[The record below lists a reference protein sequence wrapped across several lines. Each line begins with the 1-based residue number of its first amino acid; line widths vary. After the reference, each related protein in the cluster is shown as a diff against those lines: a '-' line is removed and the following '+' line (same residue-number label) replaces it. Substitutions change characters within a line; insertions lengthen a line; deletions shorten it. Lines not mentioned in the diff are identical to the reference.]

1 MFKRVFYFALVNIA
15 VMVTISIILNMLG
28 VRHYVT
34 EYGINYQSLIL
45 FCGIWG
51 MVGSFISLALSKFMA
66 KRMMGVQIVEENSE
80 YSHLVSKIHRL
91 ARSANLPKMPEVGV
105 YDSPE
110 INAFATGPSKSNSL
124 VAVSTGL
131 LHKMS
136 DDEVEGVLAH
146 EIAHIANG
154 DMVTMALI
162 QGVVNAFVMFF
173 ARIAAFA
180 IESAMSSDDDD
191 SPSGYGFAHM
201 MTVFAFEIVFG
212 ILGSVVVAFFS
223 RLREYSADAGGA
235 KLAGKSKMIAALKKL
250 QLEYE
255 SSHFDKNPDQNMSM
269 MKISSKEVGFRAYFS
284 SHPKLSDRI
293 HQLEVNS

>member
-1 MFKRVFYFALVNIA
+1 MFKRFFYFGLVNIA
-15 VMVTISIILNMLG
+15 VIVTISIILNLLG

-34 EYGINYQSLIL
+34 EYGINYQSLMV
-45 FCGIWG
+45 FCAVWGI
-51 MVGSFISLALSKFMA
+51 VGSFISLAMSKFMA
-66 KRMMGVQIVEENSE
+66 KRMMGVEIVDGNPQYAQIVNT
-80 YSHLVSKIHRL
+80 IHRL

-105 YDSPE
+105 YQSNE

-131 LHKMS
+131 LQKMN
-136 DDEVEGVLAH
+136 DDELEGVLAH

-180 IESAMSSDDDD
+180 VENAMSSDDDD
-191 SPSGYGFAHM
+191 SPSGYGFVHM
-201 MTVFAFEIVFG
+201 MIVFAFEIVFG

-223 RLREYSADAGGA
+223 RLREYSADSGGA
-235 KLAGKSKMIAALKKL
+235 KLAGKSKMIAALKRL
-250 QLEYE
+250 ESEYE
-255 SSHFDKNPDQNMSM
+255 SNHFDKNADQNMSM
-269 MKISSKEVGFRAYFS
+269 MKISSKEVGFRALFS
-284 SHPKLSDRI
+284 SHPKLSHRI
-293 HQLEVNS
+293 QQLEINS